1 MAVSLKDI
9 SEHLDLSICVVSQ
22 VLNNHPR
29 SRSLRPETR
38 ERVLAA
44 ARELGYSRNEMA
56 AAMAKKHS
64 NVLAFVT
71 GDMGSVE
78 YTGRIQNGVL
88 EAAAACNY
96 LVMLHR
102 LKDFSPAETAQK
114 ILGWRAAGVVFHVA
128 GLEDICR
135 ITPVL
140 DQNRIPWGTVNL
152 SNPGGIGVTS
162 DDFSGIESLVGLFH
176 EKGRRHAAFL
186 SQGRSGKE
194 FSLTRSSGYLSG
206 MKKYYPDKEPLI
218 LDHGD
223 LSGLFRQLESG
234 NIDAVICESDH
245 LAASLV
251 NAAAARGID
260 VPQKLSVA
268 GFGNSVISE
277 YTNPPLTT
285 VAQDFEDMGTQTVQ
299 QLVHVIE
306 KRKTKTD
313 FCRLLPAKII
323 ERSSTQAEDRNHYT
337 DMTDLFFKTQQQR
350 GGNQ

>member
-22 VLNNHPR
+22 VLNDHPR
-29 SRSLRPETR
+29 ARSLRPETR

-44 ARELGYSRNEMA
+44 ARELGYCKNEMA
-56 AAMAKKHS
+56 ASMAKKHS

-88 EAAAACNY
+88 EAASSCNY

-102 LKDFSPAETAQK
+102 LNDFSPAETAQK

-128 GLEDICR
+128 ELEDISQ

-140 DQNRIPWGTVNL
+140 DRNHIPWGTVNL
-152 SNPGGIGVTS
+152 SNPEGIGVTS
-162 DDFSGIESLVGLFH
+162 DDSAATESLVALFH
-176 EKGRRHAAFL
+176 KKGCRHVAFL
-186 SQGRSGKE
+186 SQGGEKVE
-194 FSLTRSSGYLSG
+194 FCQTRTAGYLAG
-206 MKKYYPDKEPLI
+206 MKKYYPEKAPLI
-218 LDHGD
+218 LN
-223 LSGLFRQLESG
+223 SGEPSELFRLFEE
-234 NIDAVICESDH
+234 NFADAVICVSDH

-251 NAAAARGID
+251 NAAASRGIGI
-260 VPQKLSVA
+260 PQKLSVA

-277 YTNPPLTT
+277 YANPPLTT
-285 VAQDFEDMGTQTVQ
+285 VAQDFEDMGTQTVR

-306 KRKTKTD
+306 KRKAKKD

-323 ERSSTQAEDRNHYT
+323 ERDST
-337 DMTDLFFKTQQQR
+337 LFRRDK
-350 GGNQ
+350 

>member
-176 EKGRRHAAFL
+176 EKGCRRVAFL
-186 SQGRSGKE
+186 SQSSGKE
-194 FSLTRSSGYLSG
+194 FSLTRSAGYLSG

-223 LSGLFRQLESG
+223 LPELFRQLESG

-306 KRKTKTD
+306 KRKEKNV

-323 ERSSTQAEDRNHYT
+323 ERDST
-337 DMTDLFFKTQQQR
+337 LFRRDK
-350 GGNQ
+350 